1 MFSHHRNVSYET
13 LVREISF
20 CGTQIFLQMFLFME
34 HFGTSQKFSCH
45 TLLQKLPFMTQRS
58 VEVVKNNGTAFYS
71 LTMS

>member
-13 LVREISF
+13 LVREISLW
-20 CGTQIFLQMFLFME
+20 GTQIFLQMFLFTE

-45 TLLQKLPFMTQRS
+45 TLPQKLPFMTQRS
-58 VEVVKNNGTAFYS
+58 VEVVKNKETAFCP